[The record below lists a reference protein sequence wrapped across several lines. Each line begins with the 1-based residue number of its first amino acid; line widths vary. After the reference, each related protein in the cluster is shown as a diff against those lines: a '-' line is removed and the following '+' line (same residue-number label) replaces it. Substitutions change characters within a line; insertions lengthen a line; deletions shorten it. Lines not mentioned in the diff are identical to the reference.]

1 MDYTIDKGVPL
12 PDDMRGGGTIY
23 PFDQLE
29 VGDSIF
35 FPLSASD
42 NAKRMRNRLAQASRT
57 FGKKQEPEWHFVLRF
72 VLENE
77 VSGVRVWRRD

>member
-1 MDYTIDKGVPL
+1 MDYIIDKGVPL
-12 PDDMRGGGTIY
+12 PEDMRGGGTIY

-29 VGDSIF
+29 VSDSIF